1 MGASLLANSAFDLIV
16 PTRSK
21 GMPPVTL
28 RVTFHRRNAE
38 RPRMRSHAERGN
50 DLTFDCDQ
58 MWERA
63 CSRIALLILLA
74 A

>member
-1 MGASLLANSAFDLIV
+1 MGHQLERKNQFFLIV
-16 PTRSK
+16 PTLRV

-50 DLTFDCDQ
+50 DLNPESKRSQ
-58 MWERA
+58 P
-63 CSRIALLILLA
+63 SA
-74 A
+74 APT